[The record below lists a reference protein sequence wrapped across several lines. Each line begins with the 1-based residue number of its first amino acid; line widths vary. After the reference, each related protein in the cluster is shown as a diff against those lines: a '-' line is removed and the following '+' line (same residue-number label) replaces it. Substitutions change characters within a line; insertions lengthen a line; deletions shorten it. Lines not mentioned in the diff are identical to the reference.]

1 MVAIPTEPSGAGHGA
16 RAAPGSLHLQ
26 KAASA
31 NPGSSPAGP
40 VLVEPE
46 LAAQGN
52 LGGKQRCR
60 KKEKRLFIPLI
71 HLTGALE
78 NNKKEAF

>member
-16 RAAPGSLHLQ
+16 LAAPSSRHLQ
-26 KAASA
+26 KAAFA

-40 VLVEPE
+40 VLAEPE
-46 LAAQGN
+46 LAAQEN

-71 HLTGALE
+71 DLTGALE
-78 NNKKEAF
+78 SNKKEAF